1 MSGFEIITITFSF
14 ILGLGMTQI
23 LRSVAYVVRERGQYR
38 LHWNPFSVA
47 ALILTFQIQFWFAF
61 VIVDSFLDQWSW
73 PVYSVLLFLAI
84 VIFLSGAT
92 VLPPS
97 GSSKT
102 SNLMEDFE
110 TRGKISLLFFA
121 SYFIGWI
128 VIAIM
133 FWSSDFEQLVVVN
146 LVMAITAVVAFFA
159 QKTTHA
165 VSASRRNNC
174 NNGLRFGCCV
184 GDAQSGVVADIPF
197 GPLAASRRPGR

>member
-23 LRSVAYVVRERGQYR
+23 LRAVAYVVREREQYR
-38 LHWNPFSVA
+38 LHWIPLSVA
-47 ALILTFQIQFWFAF
+47 ALILAFQIQFWFAL
-61 VIVDSFLDQWSW
+61 VIVDSFIDRWSW

-121 SYFIGWI
+121 SYFIGWN
-128 VIAIM
+128 VIAMM
-133 FWSSDFEQLVVVN
+133 FWSTSDFEKLFVVN
-146 LVMAITAVVAFFA
+146 LVMTITAVLAFFA
-159 QKTTHA
+159 QNPRIRSLLHGSIIVIT
-165 VSASRRNNC
+165 VY
-174 NNGLRFGCCV
+174 GLAFV
-184 GDAQSGVVADIPF
+184 WATPS
-197 GPLAASRRPGR
+197 LEW

>member
-23 LRSVAYVVRERGQYR
+23 LRAVAYVVREREQYR
-38 LHWNPFSVA
+38 LHWIPLSVA
-47 ALILTFQIQFWFAF
+47 ALILTFQIQFWFGL
-61 VIVDSFLDQWSW
+61 VIVDSFLEQWSW

-121 SYFIGWI
+121 SYFIGWN
-128 VIAIM
+128 VIAVM
-133 FWSSDFEQLVVVN
+133 FWSLDFVPLFIVN
-146 LVMAITAVVAFFA
+146 LGMATVAVVAFY
-159 QKTTHA
+159 
-165 VSASRRNNC
+165 
-174 NNGLRFGCCV
+174 
-184 GDAQSGVVADIPF
+184 AQSPRIRSLLHGGIIV
-197 GPLAASRRPGR
+197 LALYGLAFVWATPSLEW

>member
-38 LHWNPFSVA
+38 LHWIPFSVA
-47 ALILTFQIQFWFAF
+47 ALILTFQIQFWFAL

-92 VLPPS
+92 ALPPS

-159 QKTTHA
+159 QKPRTRSLLHGAIIVIT
-165 VSASRRNNC
+165 VY
-174 NNGLRFGCCV
+174 GLATV
-184 GDAQSGVVADIPF
+184 WVTPS
-197 GPLAASRRPGR
+197 LEW

>member
-23 LRSVAYVVRERGQYR
+23 LRSVAYVVREREQYR
-38 LHWNPFSVA
+38 IHWIPLSVA
-47 ALILTFQIQFWFAF
+47 ALILAFQIQYWFAL

-102 SNLMEDFE
+102 SNLIEDFE
-110 TRGKISLLFFA
+110 TRGKVCLLFFA
-121 SYFIGWI
+121 SYFIGWN
-128 VIAIM
+128 VVAIM
-133 FWSSDFEQLVVVN
+133 FWSLSDFVPLVIVN
-146 LVMAITAVVAFFA
+146 LVMATFLVLAFFV
-159 QKTTHA
+159 QNQRMRSLLHGSLIVITIY
-165 VSASRRNNC
+165 
-174 NNGLRFGCCV
+174 GLATV
-184 GDAQSGVVADIPF
+184 WATPS
-197 GPLAASRRPGR
+197 LEW